1 MREILFRGKRM
12 EVGLFAST
20 SEKEWVYG
28 GYAKDRSG
36 EYIHDPMRG
45 GHRMVKIAPET
56 LGQFTGLTDRDGR
69 KIFEGDICDFCVFDC
84 FGSDTQYRATVSYED
99 GGFILRQASK
109 EGNEE
114 NFGSLDLSWVR
125 YQDDEFRVIG
135 NIYDNPE
142 MLGVKK

>member
-12 EVGLFAST
+12 EVGRFAST

-56 LGQFTGLTDRDGR
+56 LG
-69 KIFEGDICDFCVFDC
+69 
-84 FGSDTQYRATVSYED
+84 SSPA
-99 GGFILRQASK
+99 
-109 EGNEE
+109 
-114 NFGSLDLSWVR
+114 
-125 YQDDEFRVIG
+125 
-135 NIYDNPE
+135 
-142 MLGVKK
+142 